1 MGECVCVFWVR
12 AEERR
17 GGRGEVSWR
26 LQTAGKFTATSRV
39 VKGKINKTD
48 TRRAECGLGT
58 AIQAHCSDHA
68 PTTLMALTAS
78 RGSVGR

>member
-26 LQTAGKFTATSRV
+26 LQTAGKFTATTRV
-39 VKGKINKTD
+39 VKGEIDKTD
-48 TRRAECGLGT
+48 TRERSVDLGQQSKRI
-58 AIQAHCSDHA
+58 AQIML
-68 PTTLMALTAS
+68 PPL
-78 RGSVGR
+78 